1 MKKHNI
7 GNSSPKIFLL
17 NSYNKQKLEIV
28 MRKEERNRKKTG
40 LIGEPKQEIKWLKAA
55 SKEIIDC
62 IKGAMNSLDLEEVER
77 LIDTLLKAK
86 NRKIFIV
93 GMGRSGFV
101 ARAFAL
107 RLMNLGFNVYFL
119 GETITPAAQKGD
131 RLIAISGT
139 GTTKMVLTAS
149 SAAKD
154 IGAKVIAVTS
164 FPESPLGQLADLI
177 VTVRG
182 RTKSAKPLEE
192 DYLARQ
198 LRGERAALTPLG
210 SIFENNTMVFLDS
223 LVVELM
229 HRMGRTEA
237 DLKRRHATIE

>member
-1 MKKHNI
+1 
-7 GNSSPKIFLL
+7 
-17 NSYNKQKLEIV
+17 
-28 MRKEERNRKKTG
+28 
-40 LIGEPKQEIKWLKAA
+40 
-55 SKEIIDC
+55 
-62 IKGAMNSLDLEEVER
+62 
-77 LIDTLLKAK
+77 
-86 NRKIFIV
+86 
-93 GMGRSGFV
+93 MGRSGFV

-119 GETITPAAQKGD
+119 GETITPAAEKGD

-139 GTTKMVLTAS
+139 GTTKMILTAS

-182 RTKSAKPLEE
+182 RTKAAKPVEE

-198 LRGERAALTPLG
+198 LRGERAPLTPLG

-223 LVVELM
+223 LIVELM
-229 HRMGRTEA
+229 HRMGRTES